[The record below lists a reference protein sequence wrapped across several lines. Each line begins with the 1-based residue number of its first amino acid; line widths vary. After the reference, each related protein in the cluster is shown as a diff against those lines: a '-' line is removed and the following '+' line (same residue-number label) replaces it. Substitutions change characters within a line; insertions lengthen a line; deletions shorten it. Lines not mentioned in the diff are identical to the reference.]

1 MSSKHQRS
9 LIKTQL
15 ANYNLLVQLSMDYGY
30 EYIIFLG
37 GKGIERKCLVIKL
50 KKLKKIN
57 NLDLTRNMDYFSSD
71 TWYNLL
77 ATKDKESHPI
87 LASKRQNLDLYLS
100 NFEPF
105 II

>member
-1 MSSKHQRS
+1 MTSKHPRN

-15 ANYNLLVQLSMDYGY
+15 ANYNLLGQLSMDYGY

-50 KKLKKIN
+50 KKLKK
-57 NLDLTRNMDYFSSD
+57 S
-71 TWYNLL
+71 
-77 ATKDKESHPI
+77 
-87 LASKRQNLDLYLS
+87 
-100 NFEPF
+100 